1 MATRGQSMM
10 LCACS
15 YCLAHICFGVLHHQA
30 PLLMTGM
37 RSRPPRFRS
46 QQELEEQE
54 AERAR
59 QEQFHAKPV
68 E

>member
-1 MATRGQSMM
+1 
-10 LCACS
+10 
-15 YCLAHICFGVLHHQA
+15 
-30 PLLMTGM
+30 MTGM